1 MRVQPDSV
9 LRMWKGLLKRARG
22 AQQHQTYSPDLN
34 HTLRPYVPQRVS
46 AVAAAQPNAIAV
58 RAGSARLTYGALNA
72 RANQLARYLFLSGV
86 GSETPVGI
94 CLPRSFDQIVAIL
107 AVLKAG
113 GAFLSLD
120 PAWPVERI
128 RQLLDDAQSPVLVTA
143 PDTAETLAGADR
155 IFVCQGRDS
164 ELLARF
170 DPHDITAEYCQQ
182 HLAYIIYT
190 SGSTGE
196 SKGVEIT
203 HSNLANLI
211 DWHQEAFQV
220 NIADCASHLA
230 GLGFDAAVWEVWP
243 YLCAGASVSLVPEM
257 ARTSPEL
264 LQRWLIDQKISIAFV
279 PTVLAEPMIAAEW
292 PVGTTLRYLLTGAET
307 LHSHPPPTAPYTLV
321 NNYGPTE
328 CTVVATSGAI
338 QAQLDSNALPPIGWP
353 IANVQI
359 HLLSP
364 AGAPVAVDETGE
376 IYIGGAGV
384 GRGYRNRP
392 QLTADR
398 FLPDMFSPIL
408 GGRLYRTGD
417 LGCLL
422 PDGQIAF
429 RGRIDDQVKIRGH
442 RIEPDEITR
451 VLHRHPLVAAS
462 AVLAR
467 TYGVGDKQLVAYI
480 LPTAG
485 GKPSAEDLRAF
496 LVGLLPDY
504 MVPNY
509 FVRLDSLP
517 VTASGKLDKSA
528 LPEPAPENA
537 LSQVRYGGAQTPAE
551 ERLGSIVAEVLGV
564 PRIGSNDNFFLMGGH
579 SLLATQVVLRARDA
593 FGVDVTLFHLFE
605 AQTVAK
611 LATTIER
618 LLIER
623 LDAMSEEEA
632 QRYLAV

>member
-9 LRMWKGLLKRARG
+9 LRIWKGLLKRARG
-22 AQQHQTYSPDLN
+22 AQHQTYSPDLN

-46 AVAAAQPNAIAV
+46 AVAAAQPNAIAI
-58 RAGSARLTYGALNA
+58 RAGSACLTYGALNA
-72 RANQLARYLFLSGV
+72 RANQLARYLFQSGV
-86 GSETPVGI
+86 ASETPVGI

-113 GAFLSLD
+113 GAFLLLD
-120 PAWPVERI
+120 PAWPIERI
-128 RQLLDDAQSPVLVTA
+128 RQFLDDAQSPVLVTM
-143 PDTAETLAGADR
+143 PDTAETLSGADR

-164 ELLARF
+164 ELLAQF
-170 DPHDITAEYCQQ
+170 DPHDIAAEYRQQ

-196 SKGVEIT
+196 PKGVEIT

-211 DWHQEAFQV
+211 DWHHEAFQV

-243 YLCAGASVSLVPEM
+243 YLCAGASVSLVPET

-264 LQRWLIDQKISIAFV
+264 LQRWLIDQRISIAFV
-279 PTVLAEPMIAAEW
+279 PTVLAEPMITVEW
-292 PVGTTLRYLLTGAET
+292 PADTRLRYLLTGAET
-307 LHSHPPPTAPYTLV
+307 LHSYPPLTAPYTLV

-338 QAQLDSNALPPIGWP
+338 QMQLDSDALPPIGWP

-359 HLLSP
+359 YLLSP
-364 AGAPVAVDETGE
+364 AGAPVSVGETGE

-398 FLPDMFSPIL
+398 FVPDTFSPVP

-429 RGRIDDQVKIRGH
+429 KGRIDDQVNIRGH
-442 RIEPDEITR
+442 RIEPEEITR
-451 VLHRHPLVAAS
+451 VLRRHPLVAAS

-467 TYGVGDKQLVAYI
+467 DNGVGDKQLVAYI
-480 LPTAG
+480 LPAG
-485 GKPSAEDLRAF
+485 GGEPSAEDLRAF
-496 LVGLLPDY
+496 LAELLPDY

-509 FVRLDSLP
+509 FVHLNSLP

-528 LPEPAPENA
+528 LPEPTPENA
-537 LSQVRYGGAQTPAE
+537 LSQVRYRGAQTPAE

-564 PRIGSNDNFFLMGGH
+564 PRIGSDDNFFLMGGH

-593 FGVDVTLFHLFE
+593 FGVDVTLFHIFE
-605 AQTVAK
+605 AKTVAK

-632 QRYLAV
+632 QRCLAV